1 MMVRRSRCEEKHLL
15 NVKSIWCILFI
26 VFTVW
31 VCDYNVVLMWHMLG
45 AKKAE
50 INGVCE
56 NVLLCRCFRH
66 RY

>member
-1 MMVRRSRCEEKHLL
+1 MLVVGKTFVECEKYMVYT
-15 NVKSIWCILFI
+15 I
-26 VFTVW
+26 VFTVG

-56 NVLLCRCFRH
+56 IVLLCRCFRH
-66 RY
+66 RH